1 MEVNMNRM
9 ALVCVSGAAAIAAV
23 VSGAALAG
31 DSHDSDR
38 FANRIAG
45 LWKTDAVVG
54 PCGSTPTRKV
64 NNTLLFNANGT
75 LLDNPRI
82 GPNGIPVAA
91 GTYQRGWGLGTW
103 TYDARKNRYFIHV
116 QFDRYVN
123 NSYTGFT
130 TVDREI
136 VLSQRA
142 TVATGPVHVV
152 EYDVN
157 GEPIEPNEVCGE
169 ATSTRL

>member
-1 MEVNMNRM
+1 MKTMTS
-9 ALVCVSGAAAIAAV
+9 VCMTGAAAIAVAI
-23 VSGAALAG
+23 SGASLAG
-31 DSHDSDR
+31 EHRDASHS
-38 FANRIAG
+38 ANRIAG
-45 LWKTDAVVG
+45 LWKTDAVIG
-54 PCGSTPTRKV
+54 PCGVAPTSKI

-82 GPNGIPVAA
+82 GPNGIPTAA

-103 TYDARKNRYFIHV
+103 TFDARKNRYFIHV

-123 NSYTGFT
+123 NTYVGFS

-136 VLSQRA
+136 VLSNHA
-142 TVATGPVHVV
+142 MVATGPVHSVN
-152 EYDVN
+152 YDVN
-157 GEPIEPNEVCGE
+157 GEKLTEVCGE

>member
-1 MEVNMNRM
+1 MNRM
-9 ALVCVSGAAAIAAV
+9 ALICVSGAAAIAAG
-23 VSGAALAG
+23 SNGAALAG
-31 DSHDSDR
+31 DSRDSDG

-45 LWKTDAVVG
+45 LWKTDAAVG
-54 PCGSTPTRKV
+54 PCGSAPTRTI

-75 LLDNPRI
+75 MLDNPRI

-103 TYDARKNRYFIHV
+103 TYDARKKRYFIHV
-116 QFDRYVN
+116 QFDRYIN
-123 NSYTGFT
+123 NTYVGFS

-136 VLSQRA
+136 VLSNRA
-142 TVATGPVHVV
+142 MVATGPVHAVD
-152 EYDVN
+152 YDVD
-157 GEPIEPNEVCGE
+157 GEKLTEVCGE